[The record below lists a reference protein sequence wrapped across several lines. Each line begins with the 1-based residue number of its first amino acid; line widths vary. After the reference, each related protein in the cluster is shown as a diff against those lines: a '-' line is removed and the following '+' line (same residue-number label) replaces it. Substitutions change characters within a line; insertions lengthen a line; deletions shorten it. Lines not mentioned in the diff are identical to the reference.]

1 VSAERE
7 LLARLQQVLAEA
19 DVDVDGLVA
28 AAWEEAQDEV
38 RTTLRRLFTHDLLRR
53 ALATFDAPPAGPA
66 AGTVDDAPPADPAPP
81 DPAPAGAPAAD
92 PVAADVTDPTLPAP
106 EASAVGEVDGTATY
120 LFGIV
125 RADALPHAA
134 QDLQLPGAGPIRGL
148 EVGPVRA
155 VVCDVDP
162 GAFAAL
168 QDPSAD
174 DLELLATAAYAHDA
188 LLADLAQQG
197 PVLPLRLGTVVADD
211 DTLRRV
217 LAGHAPTLVS
227 ELDRLDGH
235 AEWAVTVHLLED
247 PSDTAASEADA
258 DEALTGRDYLQRRRK
273 ALDLR
278 DERWRTQEAV
288 AGAVHA
294 RLAALAVDDEVVGSR
309 PLEDGAPPLLHGV
322 YLVADDRWPEL
333 ERTVDELR
341 AAHPSASIEVSGPWP
356 PYHFTAVELDAADLA
371 SP

>member
-19 DVDVDGLVA
+19 DIDIDGLVD
-28 AAWEEAQDEV
+28 AAWDEAREEV
-38 RTTLRRLFTHDLLRR
+38 RTTLRRLFTHELLGR
-53 ALATFDAPPAGPA
+53 ALGTLEGRPASPPVPETGAVAPPTAGPE
-66 AGTVDDAPPADPAPP
+66 
-81 DPAPAGAPAAD
+81 
-92 PVAADVTDPTLPAP
+92 PTGVVEEG
-106 EASAVGEVDGTATY
+106 EATGTATY

-125 RADALPHAA
+125 RAEAPPHAA

-148 EVGPVRA
+148 EIGTVRA

-162 GAFAAL
+162 GAFASL

-211 DTLRRV
+211 DTLLGV
-217 LAGHAPTLVS
+217 LARHERTLAS
-227 ELDRLDGH
+227 ELDRLAGH

-247 PSDTAASEADA
+247 DAAAAGDAGPDTEARS
-258 DEALTGRDYLQRRRK
+258 GRDYLQRRRE

-278 DERWRTQEAV
+278 GERWRTQEAV

-294 RLAALAVDDEVVGSR
+294 RVAALAVDAEVVGSR
-309 PLEDGAPPLLHGV
+309 PLEDGVPPLLHGV
-322 YLVADDRWPEL
+322 YLVADERWPEL

-356 PYHFTAVELDAADLA
+356 PYHFTAVELDADDLA
-371 SP
+371 RP

>member
-53 ALATFDAPPAGPA
+53 VLATFDAPPTAPA
-66 AGTVDDAPPADPAPP
+66 AGTVDHAAPA

-92 PVAADVTDPTLPAP
+92 PVATEVTAPTTPAP
-106 EASAVGEVDGTATY
+106 ETAAGAEVDGTATY

-125 RADALPHAA
+125 RADAPPHAA
-134 QDLQLPGAGPIRGL
+134 PDLQLPGAGPIRGL

-211 DTLRRV
+211 DALRGV
-217 LAGHAPTLVS
+217 LARHEPTLVS
-227 ELDRLDGH
+227 ELARLDGH

-247 PSDTAASEADA
+247 PSDTAASDADA
-258 DEALTGRDYLQRRRK
+258 DEALSGRDYLQRRRE

-278 DERWRTQEAV
+278 GERWRTQEAV

-294 RLAALAVDDEVVGSR
+294 RLAALAVDAEVVGSR

-341 AAHPSASIEVSGPWP
+341 ATHPSASIEVSGPWP
-356 PYHFTAVELDAADLA
+356 PYHFTAVELDADDLA

>member
-7 LLARLQQVLAEA
+7 LLARLQQALAEA
-19 DVDVDGLVA
+19 DVDVDGLLD
-28 AAWEEAQDEV
+28 AAWTESRDEV
-38 RTTLRRLFTHDLLRR
+38 RTMLRRLFTHDLLRR
-53 ALATFDAPPAGPA
+53 ALATLEGQPTTPPPVHGVDEVAAVDEAPHVAPTP
-66 AGTVDDAPPADPAPP
+66 GTPAD
-81 DPAPAGAPAAD
+81 DGAPH
-92 PVAADVTDPTLPAP
+92 VAPTTGKAP
-106 EASAVGEVDGTATY
+106 DDEVDGAATY

-125 RADALPHAA
+125 RGDAPALAA
-134 QDLQLPGAGPIRGL
+134 EALQLPGAGPIRGL
-148 EVGPVRA
+148 EVGTVRA

-162 GAFAAL
+162 GAFASL

-217 LAGHAPTLVS
+217 LARHERTLVS

-247 PSDTAASEADA
+247 PSDAGANDVGPAG
-258 DEALTGRDYLQRRRK
+258 EALTGRSYLQRRRE

-278 DERWRTQEAV
+278 GERWRTQEAV

-294 RLAALAVDDEVVGSR
+294 RLAALAVDAEIVGSR
-309 PLEDGAPPLLHGV
+309 PLEDGVPPLLHGV
-322 YLVADDRWPEL
+322 YLVSDERWPEL
-333 ERTVDELR
+333 ERAVDDLR
-341 AAHPSASIEVSGPWP
+341 AVHPSASIEVSGPWP
-356 PYHFTAVELDAADLA
+356 PYHFTAVELDADDLA

>member
-7 LLARLQQVLAEA
+7 LLARLQQALAEA
-19 DVDVDGLVA
+19 DVDVDGLMD
-28 AAWEEAQDEV
+28 AAWAEARDEV

-53 ALATFDAPPAGPA
+53 ALATLEGASPPPVREVDEVATADEA
-66 AGTVDDAPPADPAPP
+66 AHATPT
-81 DPAPAGAPAAD
+81 
-92 PVAADVTDPTLPAP
+92 PVAAP
-106 EASAVGEVDGTATY
+106 VGEVDSTATY

-125 RADALPHAA
+125 RADAPLHAA
-134 QDLQLPGAGPIRGL
+134 EDLQLPGAGPIRSL
-148 EVGPVRA
+148 EVGAVRA

-162 GAFAAL
+162 GAFASL
-168 QDPSAD
+168 RDPSAD

-188 LLADLAQQG
+188 LLAGLAQQG

-211 DTLRRV
+211 DTLRGV
-217 LAGHAPTLVS
+217 LARHERTLAS

-247 PSDTAASEADA
+247 ASDAAASDVGSD
-258 DEALTGRDYLQRRRK
+258 DEALTGRDYLQRRRE

-278 DERWRTQEAV
+278 GERWRTQEAV

-294 RLAALAVDDEVVGSR
+294 RVAALAVDAEIVGSR

-333 ERTVDELR
+333 ERAVDDLR
-341 AAHPSASIEVSGPWP
+341 AAHPNASIEVSGPWP
-356 PYHFTAVELDAADLA
+356 PYHFTAVELDADDLA